1 MPMLHNAM
9 KSGFESAT
17 GTAGRK
23 VSRVDTFLAGSV
35 AFLDASTSTPLHSRE
50 ALDAGGK
57 DGAADRRQLARVDTM
72 GASMAKSRRSQ
83 LRAEMRVRA
92 RPPPRAVA
100 AGMREGGTRGGEGLL
115 PAGPRRPGRRG
126 RGTAARGLTRGP
138 DPARRCWTRRRALG
152 CTGTCAWGC

>member
-9 KSGFESAT
+9 KSGFEREAT

-35 AFLDASTSTPLHSRE
+35 AFVDASTSTPLHSRE

-92 RPPPRAVA
+92 RPPR
-100 AGMREGGTRGGEGLL
+100 GQLQQGCGRGGPGGGKDSSLRG
-115 PAGPRRPGRRG
+115 PAVPGGGGGGRR
-126 RGTAARGLTRGP
+126 RGG
-138 DPARRCWTRRRALG
+138 
-152 CTGTCAWGC
+152 